1 MKKICFRCKKEIVED
16 TDHFEFVEYSKNKM
30 VNVDFAHKDCWN
42 DFLKRL
48 SSVETAQNFLSRINT
63 KPLEAMG
70 LMKPQEQV
78 VII

>member
-1 MKKICFRCKKEIVED
+1 MRKLCFKCKQEIIEGAD
-16 TDHFEFVEYSKNKM
+16 YFEFVEYSKGKV
-30 VNVDFAHKDCWN
+30 VNIDFTHKYCWN
-42 DFLKRL
+42 DFLKKL